1 MKSFIEKYSK
11 ANLLVA
17 VDHAIKH
24 ITEEHIYGSCICL
37 FIGFSSIDLSLDIT
51 IKDANEFVDLYSKY
65 VNARKHSHGFFDINQ
80 LDWVNLS
87 REDQDKIRIERLR
100 KFRDYIEST
109 SI

>member
-1 MKSFIEKYSK
+1 MKSFVEKYSK
-11 ANLLVA
+11 ANLLAA
-17 VDHAIKH
+17 VDHAIKN
-24 ITEEHIYGSCICL
+24 IIEERTYGSCTCL
-37 FIGFSSIDLSLDIT
+37 FIGFSSIDLNLDIT

-65 VNARKHSHGFFDINQ
+65 VNARKLSHGFFDINP
-80 LDWVNLS
+80 LDWNTLS